1 MILKLNNMEKNNR
14 ELFESIVDVS
24 TLDEA
29 IKLFGTDIHSVV
41 EITTS
46 FQHEKIFIVNK
57 THAEYYNVFRHIKNL
72 MIKDNVITD
81 CKAFMKNVKLEGE
94 PFSIELNLYRS
105 ISKLLQN
112 EF

>member
-1 MILKLNNMEKNNR
+1 MEKNNR

-29 IKLFGTDIHSVV
+29 IKLFGTEIHSVV

>member
-1 MILKLNNMEKNNR
+1 METNSKQ
-14 ELFESIVDVS
+14 LFESIVEVS
-24 TLDEA
+24 TLDDA

-46 FQHEKIFIVNK
+46 FQDEKIFLVNK
-57 THAEYYNVFRHIKNL
+57 THADYYNVFRQIKDII
-72 MIKDNVITD
+72 IKDNVITD
-81 CKAFMKNVKLEGE
+81 CKAFMKDIKLEDK

-105 ISKLLQN
+105 ISKLLNN